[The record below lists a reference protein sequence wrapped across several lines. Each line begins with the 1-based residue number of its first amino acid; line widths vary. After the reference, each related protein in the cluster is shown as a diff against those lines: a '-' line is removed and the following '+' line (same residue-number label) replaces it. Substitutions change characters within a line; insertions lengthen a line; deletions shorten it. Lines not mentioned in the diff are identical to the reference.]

1 MSQENE
7 KKGGLFERADAG
19 SSPKIKL
26 AFDEDVRKDDV
37 TVEDAGASP
46 ETPVETD
53 AASED
58 KDPTE
63 VVNERLRERSFEIA
77 EGEDEDE
84 KEENKDDAES
94 PKAVSAETEAVE
106 ETAEDAIDAIA
117 AEVDA
122 KASESAPEEDTDSE
136 NMDSDEKSEDEGDS
150 VSADAAEPQGEA
162 AEADEAQEVAASA
175 ESKLAAE
182 IDEVFA
188 AKGETETDEAAES
201 GKKAVSETE
210 SDADAKQAGSAE
222 DDQSKAEE
230 IEETAPDEISDE
242 KSEDE
247 VKAEP
252 AVETDEAA
260 TKAEVPKEV
269 NSDASD
275 PAPGDGEK
283 AETIPEAAEAEVP
296 ESAKK
301 AEKQPKPSK
310 KKANKRRVPP
320 KVKIIGTVIAVI
332 AIIYAAFAVYYHY
345 HFFPNTAIN
354 GLTASGKTV
363 SAMSSSLENR
373 ADTYSVALK
382 GRKGETE
389 KITATALGLSYQ
401 GKNRVKRI
409 LADQNSLA
417 WPAHLFSKTENHSA
431 IVYDKDKVDY
441 LVRHLFQVSGSQVEA
456 ARNAQPV
463 YKNGKIVIE
472 DQIPGSTVD
481 QTKLKKLI
489 INAIKTGDSTIN
501 LKDENCYVQPKYT
514 ANSPKVKQA
523 AAKMRKM
530 LKAEITYTFGSDKV
544 VIDKS
549 VFGPWLTVDDNMN
562 VKIDQ
567 TQLKK
572 YLYDLAYKTNTY
584 YGKHTFKTTG
594 GSTITVNGGNYG
606 WRIDRD
612 AEAKNLTQEI
622 KAGKVIT
629 RDPEYSKKGK
639 VRNSTYDDIGDSYVE
654 VSIGAQHMWV
664 YKDGKKVVDTAVVT
678 GDVTKGNGTTPGA
691 YYIAYKERHA
701 TLKGQGYSTPVSY
714 WMPFNGG
721 QGIHDSYWR
730 GAYGGSIYRGNGSH
744 GCVNTPPSQV
754 AIVWNNVSQGTPV
767 IVY

>member
-19 SSPKIKL
+19 SSPKIKP
-26 AFDEDVRKDDV
+26 AFDEDVWEDDV
-37 TVEDAGASP
+37 TAEDAEASS
-46 ETPVETD
+46 EAPVE
-53 AASED
+53 AEAVSEE

-63 VVNERLRERSFEIA
+63 IVNERLRERSFEIA
-77 EGEDEDE
+77 EGEDEDDE
-84 KEENKDDAES
+84 KDENKNDTASTDVTAE
-94 PKAVSAETEAVE
+94 PEASE

-122 KASESAPEEDTDSE
+122 KTSASVPEEDADSE
-136 NMDSDEKSEDEGDS
+136 DLESDEKSEDEGDS
-150 VSADAAEPQGEA
+150 ASTDAPEPQGEA
-162 AEADEAQEVAASA
+162 VEASA

-188 AKGETETDEAAES
+188 AKGEADTDEAAKPEEA
-201 GKKAVSETE
+201 AVSETE
-210 SDADAKQAGSAE
+210 PDATQDESAE
-222 DDQSKAEE
+222 DDQSEAEE
-230 IEETAPDEISDE
+230 LEETALEISDE

-247 VKAEP
+247 AKAEP
-252 AVETDEAA
+252 AVETAEAEQA
-260 TKAEVPKEV
+260 TEAEAPKEV
-269 NSDASD
+269 RSEAS
-275 PAPGDGEK
+275 APGPDGGET
-283 AETIPEAAEAEVP
+283 AETTPEAAEAEAS
-296 ESAKK
+296 ESAQA
-301 AEKQPKPSK
+301 AEKQPEAPK
-310 KKANKRRVPP
+310 KKAKANKRRVAP
-320 KVKIIGTVIAVI
+320 KVKIIGTVIAVL

-354 GLTASGKTV
+354 GLAASGKTV
-363 SAMSSSLENR
+363 SDISSSLENR

-401 GKNRVKRI
+401 GKSRVKRI

-417 WPAHLFSKTENHSA
+417 WPVHLFSKTENHSA
-431 IVYDKDKVDY
+431 IAYDKDKVDY

-489 INAIKTGDSTIN
+489 IGAIKTGDSTID
-501 LKDENCYVQPKYT
+501 LKAENCYVQPKYT

-562 VKIDQ
+562 VQIDQ
-567 TQLKK
+567 TQLKQ

-622 KAGKVIT
+622 EAGKVIT

-744 GCVNTPPSQV
+744 GCVNTPPAQV